1 MEDTAKTISENVTS
15 WDNCINKKLWKK
27 VNKLNSHFKNLE
39 KQWLSEPEKSTYL
52 FNKGENKNV
61 QIRKWKANRSRKI
74 TK

>member
-1 MEDTAKTISENVTS
+1 MEDTAKTISENVTT
-15 WDNCINKKLWKK
+15 WDHCSNKKLWKK
-27 VNKLNSHFKNLE
+27 VNKLNSQKSRKTMTKQTRE
-39 KQWLSEPEKSTYL
+39 KYKYL